1 MLRDT
6 LRIVALTGAVVVLIA
21 LDASPALAASAL
33 GGKLRYGNTV
43 IVPAGETVNSDL
55 YVFAGTV
62 TVDGA
67 VHGDVVAAGGRITL
81 DGPVDGDVIAGGG
94 TVEIGGP
101 VGGGVRAAGGQVTV
115 AGAVTKDVLAAA
127 GTLTIAIG
135 ARVGGDLIFSAGRVS
150 VNGDVAGSIQGNA
163 VAYTRTGSLGGR
175 ETVRVGQPAS
185 AIAAPPPQ
193 ASTGG
198 PILAALRHYVV
209 VLLLGLLV
217 LWLVPRGLRSAT
229 ELVRARPLAV
239 AGSGLVSV
247 LGYVLSLVALLAVMV
262 ALAIAFGR
270 LTLGTLVAIDVAAWI
285 LASMVLTFAFILA
298 AAFLSVAVVGLTLG
312 RLVLPRGGVERWHE
326 IAALALGSAVVVL
339 VTSLPLI
346 GPWAEVVVV
355 VVGLGGLLLAG
366 WTVWRSRHGGTI
378 PPVPVTWA
386 SPAS

>member
-6 LRIVALTGAVVVLIA
+6 LRIIALTCAVVVLIA

-33 GGKLRYGNTV
+33 GGKLRYGDTV

-67 VHGDVVAAGGRITL
+67 VHGDVVAAGGRVTI
-81 DGPVDGDVIAGGG
+81 DGAVDGDVIAGGG
-94 TVEIGGP
+94 AVEIDGT

-115 AGAVTKDVLAAA
+115 AGAVTKDVLAGG
-127 GTLTIAIG
+127 GTLTIVSG

-163 VAYTRTGSLGGR
+163 VAYTRTGSLGGS
-175 ETVRVGQPAS
+175 ETVHVGQPAPTPR
-185 AIAAPPPQ
+185 I
-193 ASTGG
+193 STGG
-198 PILAALRHYVV
+198 PVADALRHYVV
-209 VLLLGLLV
+209 VLLLGLLA
-217 LWLVPRGLRSAT
+217 LWLLPRGLRSAS
-229 ELVRARPLAV
+229 ELVRSRPLAV
-239 AGSGLVSV
+239 AGSGLLGL
-247 LGYVLSLVALLAVMV
+247 LGYVLALVALLAVMI
-262 ALAIAFGR
+262 ALAIAFGL
-270 LTLGTLVAIDVAAWI
+270 LTLGTLVAIDVVAWI
-285 LASMVLTFAFILA
+285 LASVVLTFAFILA

-312 RLVLPRGGVERWHE
+312 RLVLPPGGVERWQE

-346 GPWAEVVVV
+346 GPWAEVVVI

-366 WTVWRSRHGGTI
+366 WAAWRSRHGGPT